1 MTTKI
6 LIVDDHPMIRSAVA
20 ALLGGSDFAIAATAD
35 NAEAASAAIG
45 DSDPDMVILD
55 LAMPGASGLDV
66 LRRLRER
73 GDKRPVIILTA
84 GIDDYPLTEALSLG
98 VNGIVM
104 KNNDPALLLDCLE
117 SVQDGRRWLDPD
129 VQARAD
135 RLARLGPET
144 ALTQRERKLVM
155 LVARGMRNRDIAA
168 ELGITEGTVKVYLHA
183 IFDKLGVANRT
194 ELAIRAAEV
203 GLGPE

>member
-1 MTTKI
+1 MTSKI

-35 NAEAASAAIG
+35 SAEAAFAAIG

-73 GDKRPVIILTA
+73 GDRRPVIILTA

>member
-35 NAEAASAAIG
+35 SAEAAFAAIG

-73 GDKRPVIILTA
+73 GDRRPVIILTA

-98 VNGIVM
+98 VDGIVM
-104 KNNDPALLLDCLE
+104 KNNDPAFLLDCLK
-117 SVQDGRRWLDPD
+117 SVQDGERLLDPD
-129 VQARAD
+129 VQARAFEPFFTTKD
-135 RLARLGPET
+135 VG
-144 ALTQRERKLVM
+144 K
-155 LVARGMRNRDIAA
+155 
-168 ELGITEGTVKVYLHA
+168 GT
-183 IFDKLGVANRT
+183 
-194 ELAIRAAEV
+194 
-203 GLGPE
+203 GLGLDISRRIIAERHHGQIIITSEPGNTVVSVRVPRASTT